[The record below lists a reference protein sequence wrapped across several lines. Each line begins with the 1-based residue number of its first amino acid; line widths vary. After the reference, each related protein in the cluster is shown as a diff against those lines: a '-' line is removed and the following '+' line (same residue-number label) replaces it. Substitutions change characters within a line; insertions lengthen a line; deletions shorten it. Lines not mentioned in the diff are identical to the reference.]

1 MRSSA
6 LKFSKRVFS
15 PIWEREGETT
25 MRIIEPHIHNVS
37 RTTDDYYNMAVA
49 GIVACVEPSFW
60 SGMDRRSVACFE
72 DYWEHMITF
81 ETSRAKQHGI
91 KHYVMLSLNPKEA
104 RNDMAHDVVDAMEKY
119 LDREGVVGIGEIG
132 LDLITPREEELF
144 RRQLR
149 MGNERK
155 MPIIIHSPHHNKK
168 KGIERII
175 SILEEEGV
183 DQERIVIDH
192 NTEETV
198 ELSVRTKCWVGMT
211 VYYVTKLSAERA
223 VNIITRYGTDRMIV
237 NGSADWGYSDPLA
250 VPKVAMLMRRSGH
263 FSESEVHKVVFENP
277 YRFLKH
283 SPKFDLEA

>member
-1 MRSSA
+1 
-6 LKFSKRVFS
+6 
-15 PIWEREGETT
+15 

-37 RTTDDYYNMAVA
+37 RTTDDYHNMAVA

-60 SGMDRRSVACFE
+60 AGTDRSAVACFE
-72 DYWEHMITF
+72 DYWEHMITS
-81 ETSRAKQHGI
+81 ETTRAEGYGI

-104 RNDMAHDVVDAMEKY
+104 RNSIAHDVVDAMEKY
-119 LDREGVVGIGEIG
+119 LGRENVVGIGEIG
-132 LDLITPREEELF
+132 LDLITDQEEELF

-149 MGNERK
+149 MGNDRK

-175 SILEEEGV
+175 SIIEEEGV

-198 ELSVRTKCWVGMT
+198 ELSLQTKCWVGMT

-237 NGSADWGYSDPLA
+237 NGSADWGHSDPLA
-250 VPKVAMLMRRSGH
+250 VPKVAMLMRKSGT
-263 FSESEVHKVVFENP
+263 FSESEINKVVFGNP
-277 YRFLKH
+277 YSFLKH
-283 SPKFDLEA
+283 SPNFDLEA

>member
-1 MRSSA
+1 
-6 LKFSKRVFS
+6 
-15 PIWEREGETT
+15 
-25 MRIIEPHIHNVS
+25 MRIIEPHIHNVC

-49 GIVACVEPSFW
+49 GVVACVEPSFW
-60 SGMDRRSVACFE
+60 SGLDRRSVDSFE

-81 ETSRAKQHGI
+81 ETNRAQQYGL
-91 KHYVMLSLNPKEA
+91 KHYVMISLNPKEA
-104 RNDMAHDVVDAMEKY
+104 RNDMAHDVVDAMERY
-119 LDREGVVGIGEIG
+119 LDRPNVVGIGEIG
-132 LDLITPREEELF
+132 LDLITDKEEEIF

-149 MGNERK
+149 MGNDRR

-175 SILEEEGV
+175 AIIEEEGV

-198 ELSVRTKCWVGMT
+198 ELSLRTQCYIGMT

-223 VNIITRYGTDRMIV
+223 VAMMSRYGTDRMIV

-250 VPKVAMLMRRSGH
+250 VPKVAMLMRKSGD
-263 FSESEVHKVVFENP
+263 FSEEQVKKVVFDNP
-277 YRFLKH
+277 YGFLKH
-283 SPKFDLEA
+283 SPRFDLDA

>member
-1 MRSSA
+1 
-6 LKFSKRVFS
+6 
-15 PIWEREGETT
+15 
-25 MRIIEPHIHNVS
+25 MRIIEPHIHNAS
-37 RTTDDYYNMAVA
+37 RTTDDYHNMAVA

-60 SGMDRRSVACFE
+60 AGTDRSAVACFE

-81 ETSRAKQHGI
+81 ETNRAKGYGI

-104 RNDMAHDVVDAMEKY
+104 RNAIAHDVVDAMEKY
-119 LDREGVVGIGEIG
+119 LGRENVVGIGEIG
-132 LDLITPREEELF
+132 LDLITDQEEELF

-149 MGNERK
+149 MGNDRK

-175 SILEEEGV
+175 SIIEEEGV

-198 ELSVRTKCWVGMT
+198 ELSLQTKCWVGMT

-237 NGSADWGYSDPLA
+237 NGSADWGHSDPLA
-250 VPKVAMLMRRSGH
+250 VPKVAMMMRKSGT
-263 FSESEVHKVVFENP
+263 FLESEINKVVFGNP
-277 YRFLKH
+277 YSFLKH
-283 SPKFDLEA
+283 SPNFDLEA